1 MATWIPMENESAV
14 GYAQGTQFPGTFT
27 HVISGYSAGY
37 YGYMWSKA
45 LALDMV
51 STYGDNLMNA
61 AAGRRFRSLIL
72 EQGGQKPAEEMVR
85 DFLGRAPSRD
95 AFFDEITG
103 QRKR

>member
-1 MATWIPMENESAV
+1 
-14 GYAQGTQFPGTFT
+14 
-27 HVISGYSAGY
+27 
-37 YGYMWSKA
+37 
-45 LALDMV
+45 
-51 STYGDNLMNA
+51 MNA